1 MKKLILPLCFGF
13 VLASCSRDNHSE
25 EAVNNPKMT
34 TQEIPVL
41 LTKVVN
47 VEENGDE
54 EISTYEYDGDK
65 GLKFTSG
72 YENGWSRSNIL
83 NYAGDLVSSI
93 ISTENNG
100 EKETTNFTYNSKNKI
115 DKSVSV
121 NVVKLNDG
129 NGNVVTTTNVKN
141 YTYNAG
147 GIVVVNESNKTEY
160 SVDSQF
166 NRVVN
171 AKYTYTIQNDLI
183 TKLVEE
189 NEDGVT
195 TITYRYDD
203 KNAPMKNI
211 KGVSA
216 MIYEMFDGGTIG
228 ILKNNVVFSQVV
240 EVSKHDGTTVTST
253 NEYAYEYNANGY
265 PIKVTSTHK
274 SSDSSQTS
282 TETYKFTYNK

>member
-13 VLASCSRDNHSE
+13 ALTSCSRDNHSE
-25 EAVNNPKMT
+25 ESVNNPKT
-34 TQEIPVL
+34 VTQEIPVL

-47 VEENGDE
+47 VEENGDV
-54 EISTYEYDGDK
+54 EISTFEYDGDK
-65 GLKFTSG
+65 VLKFTSG
-72 YENGWSRSNIL
+72 YENSWSRSNVW
-83 NYAGDLVSSI
+83 NYTGDLVSSV

-121 NVVKLNDG
+121 DVLQLD

-141 YTYNAG
+141 YIYNAG
-147 GIVVVNESNKTEY
+147 GIVVVNESEKTEY

-166 NRVVN
+166 NRAEN

-183 TKLVEE
+183 TKLVKE

-216 MIYEMFDGGTIG
+216 AIYEMFDGGAIG
-228 ILKNNVVFSQVV
+228 TLKNNVVFSQVV
-240 EVSKHDGTTVTST
+240 EVSKHNGTTVTST

-265 PIKVTSTHK
+265 PVKVTSTHK
-274 SSDSSQTS
+274 SSDSSQTR

>member
-13 VLASCSRDNHSE
+13 ALASCSRDNHSE
-25 EAVNNPKMT
+25 ESVNNPKTT

-54 EISTYEYDGDK
+54 EVSTYEYDGDK
-65 GLKFTSG
+65 VLKFTSG
-72 YENGWSRSNIL
+72 YESGWATSDAWSYI
-83 NYAGDLVSSI
+83 GDLVSSI

-129 NGNVVTTTNVKN
+129 NVVTTTNVKN

-147 GIVVVNESNKTEY
+147 GIVVVNESEKSEY

-166 NRVVN
+166 NRAEN
-171 AKYTYTIQNDLI
+171 TKYTYTIQNDLI
-183 TKLVEE
+183 TKSVKE

-195 TITYRYDD
+195 TTTYRYDD

-211 KGVSA
+211 KGISA

-240 EVSKHDGTTVTST
+240 RVSKHDGTTVTST

-282 TETYKFTYNK
+282 TETYRFTYNK

>member
-25 EAVNNPKMT
+25 EFVNNPKTT

-47 VEENGDE
+47 VEENGDV
-54 EISTYEYDGDK
+54 EISTFEYDGDK
-65 GLKFTSG
+65 VLKFASG
-72 YENGWSRSNIL
+72 YENGWAISKVW
-83 NYAGDLVSSI
+83 NYIGDVMSSV

-115 DKSVSV
+115 EKSVSV
-121 NVVKLNDG
+121 NVVKLND
-129 NGNVVTTTNVKN
+129 GNVVTTTNVKN

-147 GIVVVNESNKTEY
+147 GIVVVNESEKSEY

-166 NRVVN
+166 NRVGN

-183 TKLVEE
+183 TKLVKE

-216 MIYEMFDGGTIG
+216 VIYEMFDGGAIG
-228 ILKNNVVFSQVV
+228 TLKNNVVFSQVV
-240 EVSKHDGTTVTST
+240 EVSKHDGTTTTST
-253 NEYAYEYNANGY
+253 DEYAYEYNAKGY

>member
-25 EAVNNPKMT
+25 EFVNNPKTT

-47 VEENGDE
+47 VEENGDV

-65 GLKFTSG
+65 VLKFTSG
-72 YENGWSRSNIL
+72 YENGWSRSNIS
-83 NYAGDLVSSI
+83 NYTGDLVSSI

-115 DKSVSV
+115 EKSVSV

-160 SVDSQF
+160 SIDSQF
-166 NRVVN
+166 NMVGN

-183 TKLVEE
+183 VKLVKE

-216 MIYEMFDGGTIG
+216 VIYEMFDGGAIG
-228 ILKNNVVFSQVV
+228 TLKNNVVFSQVV
-240 EVSKHDGTTVTST
+240 RVSKHDGTTVTST
-253 NEYAYEYNANGY
+253 NEYAYEYNAKGY

>member
-13 VLASCSRDNHSE
+13 ALTSCSRDNHFE
-25 EAVNNPKMT
+25 ESANNPKTT

-47 VEENGDE
+47 VEENGDVE
-54 EISTYEYDGDK
+54 VSTFEYDGDK
-65 GLKFTSG
+65 VLKSTSG
-72 YENGWSRSNIL
+72 YENGWSRSNIW
-83 NYAGDLVSSI
+83 NYTGDLVSSV

-100 EKETTNFTYNSKNKI
+100 EKETTNFIYNSKNKI

-129 NGNVVTTTNVKN
+129 NGNIVTTTNVKN

-240 EVSKHDGTTVTST
+240 RVSKHDGTTVTST

-282 TETYKFTYNK
+282 TETYRFTYNK